1 MNAFTQLQACAV
13 PLMRA
18 NIDTDQIIRIDRLIN
33 NPRGSLGPWCLESLR
48 YLPDGQPNPQ
58 FAPNQARYASAKIL
72 VAADNFGCGSSR
84 EHAVWSLVDWGMRAV
99 IAPSF
104 GDIFYSN
111 CFQMGLLPVRLHE
124 DEVNA
129 IAHELEHGHTPVMT
143 VDLTTCTVT
152 TPLGRILSF
161 AIEPERREALLAG
174 LDDIGMTLRSQSAI
188 EAFRAADAIA
198 RPWIYV

>member
-1 MNAFTQLQACAV
+1 MKAFTQVCARAV
-13 PLMRA
+13 PLMRP
-18 NIDTDQIIRIDRLIN
+18 NIDTDQIIRIERLID

-58 FAPNQARYASAKIL
+58 VPPNQARYQSAQVL

-84 EHAVWSLVDWGMRAV
+84 EHAVWSLLDWGMRAV

-111 CFQMGLLPVRLHE
+111 CFQMGLLPVRLAAA
-124 DEVNA
+124 EVA
-129 IAHELEHGHTPVMT
+129 SIAHELETAAEPVLT
-143 VDLTTCTVT
+143 VDLHACTVI
-152 TPLGRILSF
+152 TPKGQVLSF
-161 AIEPERREALLAG
+161 SIEPERRDALLAG
-174 LDDIGMTLRSQSAI
+174 LDDIGMTLRLQSAI
-188 EAFRAADAIA
+188 EAYRAADAIA